1 MTDEKVET
9 LVDKFRPVY
18 GRRPKT
24 LRVTNSS
31 MKEFMEC
38 RRKYML
44 HDMFGFEKKHQPPV
58 GPLALGTRIH
68 SALEKMYTDGEGLLE
83 EYARLAK
90 VDREIFMETPE
101 AFFTDAVDKFNSEVE
116 LGRIM
121 LEGFK
126 EWAEEEGLDAD
137 IEVIAP
143 EMSLTT
149 TIKNGKI
156 TLMGKKDLTI
166 KDHLDDSTII
176 RDFKTAQ
183 NISDYDK
190 MAMLDPQLPFYQL
203 LEKLVDPE
211 AKVDGGQFVVLRKVK
226 RTARSN
232 PPYYKVF
239 RTRANDHKLRSMELK
254 VDGITDDMLSFRNK
268 LLRGADHRK
277 IAYTNPTKDCSW
289 KCPFY
294 NLCPMMD
301 DGSDYVR
308 MLENEFVQA
317 DPLARYG
324 DDEKTG

>member
-1 MTDEKVET
+1 MSQSDSLIKHF
-9 LVDKFRPVY
+9 KPVY

-44 HDMFGFEKKHQPPV
+44 HDMFGFDKKNRPPV
-58 GPLALGTRIH
+58 GPLALGTRVH
-68 SALEKMYTDGEGLLE
+68 NALEKMYTDGEGLLE
-83 EYARLAK
+83 EYARLAEI
-90 VDREIFMETPE
+90 DREIYLQSPDGKW
-101 AFFTDAVDKFNSEVE
+101 TDNVDKFNSEVE

-137 IEVIAP
+137 IEIIGP
-143 EMSLTT
+143 ELSLET
-149 TIKNGKI
+149 TIKDGKI

-166 KDHLDDSTII
+166 RDHLDDTVII

-203 LEKLVDPE
+203 LEKLIDPGE
-211 AKVDGGQFVVLRKVK
+211 KVDGGQFVVLRKIK
-226 RTARSN
+226 RSGRAT
-232 PPYYKVF
+232 PPFYKIF
-239 RTRANDHKLRSMELK
+239 RTRSNEHKLEAMEKK

-268 LLRGADHRK
+268 LLRGADHHK
-277 IAYTNPTKDCSW
+277 VAYPNPTKDCSW

-294 NLCPMMD
+294 DVCPMMD
-301 DGSDYVR
+301 DGSDYIR
-308 MLENEFVQA
+308 MLETEYVQV
-317 DPLARYG
+317 DPLERYK
-324 DDEKTG
+324 DKENS